1 MINLIKYLGMAK
13 KGWGVATTF
22 FSAYRLYFIVGG
34 FIISFIAIQ
43 QYRINS
49 RDTTIAEQL
58 LDIANCQGVNDK
70 NLEDFNKLTEIHD
83 NLVNKLEDNKNK
95 NEIAIIQVKAK
106 KKATNEKI
114 KILKERVIVNTC
126 TINADNIK
134 LLKEANNQ
142 N

>member
-22 FSAYRLYFIVGG
+22 LSAYRLYFIVGG

-58 LDIANCQGVNDK
+58 LDISNCQGVNDK

-95 NEIAIIQVKAK
+95 NEIAIIEVKAK
-106 KKATNEKI
+106 KRVINDKI
-114 KILKERVIVNTC
+114 KILKDRVIVNTC

>member
-1 MINLIKYLGMAK
+1 MINLIKYLGMVK

-22 FSAYRLYFIVGG
+22 LSAYRLYFIVGG
-34 FIISFIAIQ
+34 FVISFIAIQ

-58 LDIANCQGVNDK
+58 LDIAKCQGVNDK
-70 NLEDFNKLTEIHD
+70 NLEDFNSLTKIHN
-83 NLVNKLEDNKNK
+83 NLVNELEDNKNK
-95 NEIAIIQVKAK
+95 NEIAIIEVKAK
-106 KKATNEKI
+106 KNATNEKI

-126 TINADNIK
+126 TINDDNIQ

-142 N
+142 D

>member
-13 KGWGVATTF
+13 KGWGVATSF
-22 FSAYRLYFIVGG
+22 FSAYRLYLIVGG

-58 LDIANCQGVNDK
+58 LDIAKCQGVNDK
-70 NLEDFNKLTEIHD
+70 NLEDFNTLTKIHN
-83 NLVNKLEDNKNK
+83 NLVNELEDNKNK
-95 NEIAIIQVKAK
+95 NEIAIIEVKAK
-106 KKATNEKI
+106 KKVVNDKI
-114 KILKERVIVNTC
+114 KILKERVIINTC

-142 N
+142 D